1 MMATRRCRGSRR
13 CCRHAATLLTVS
25 SVQRATHA
33 PTCRELVQVALH
45 KPQSNAALGSQLMSR
60 HRAGEI
66 GAARSDTRQ
75 VDVVIEALSSDSPDG
90 RAGVGRAQAGRP
102 ARRG

>member
-1 MMATRRCRGSRR
+1 MSIVAPNSVQPVGEGR
-13 CCRHAATLLTVS
+13 AATLLTVS
-25 SVQRATHA
+25 SVQRAKHA
-33 PTCRELVQVALH
+33 PPGCELVQVALH
-45 KPQSNAALGSQLMSR
+45 KPQSNAALGIQLMSR
-60 HRAGEI
+60 RRAGAM